1 MDKIHYY
8 TFSKDDFMLKELI
21 EYIRESQTGSDI
33 DNYLDSKYIHLT
45 DAHYDQIAGAM
56 SQGELSSKKASDC
69 PAERFFLH
77 FNETIL
83 FLNKSTQGQ
92 HSVYD
97 VELVKDTNYS
107 IEKVNEDESKNLK
120 FVSFSIN
127 DDYQPTLIK
136 RVTTSETIDEQEKQQ
151 TVQSVIPALR
161 GFMSAISD

>member
-1 MDKIHYY
+1 
-8 TFSKDDFMLKELI
+8 MLKELI
-21 EYIRESQTGSDI
+21 EYIKEGQTGSDI

-83 FLNKSTQGQ
+83 FVNKSNQGQ
-92 HSVYD
+92 HSIYE
-97 VELVKDTNYS
+97 VELVNDTNYS
-107 IEKVNEDESKNLK
+107 IDKVDESDLKNLA

-127 DDYQPTLIK
+127 DDYQPALIK
-136 RVTTSETIDEQEKQQ
+136 RVTTSETVDEQEKQQ
-151 TVQSVIPALR
+151 TMQSVIPVLR

>member
-1 MDKIHYY
+1 
-8 TFSKDDFMLKELI
+8 MLKELI
-21 EYIRESQTGSDI
+21 EYIKEGQTGSDI
-33 DNYLDSKYIHLT
+33 DDYLDSKYIHLT
-45 DAHYDQIAGAM
+45 DAHYDQIAGAI
-56 SQGELSSKKASDC
+56 SQGELISKKASDC

-83 FLNKSTQGQ
+83 FVNKSTQEQ

-107 IEKVNEDESKNLK
+107 IETVNEGDSKNLS

-136 RVTTSETIDEQEKQQ
+136 RMTTSGTVDEQEKQQ
-151 TVQSVIPALR
+151 TMQSVMPVLR

>member
-1 MDKIHYY
+1 
-8 TFSKDDFMLKELI
+8 MLKELI
-21 EYIRESQTGSDI
+21 KYIKEGQTGSDI

-45 DAHYDQIAGAM
+45 DAHYDQIAGAI
-56 SQGELSSKKASDC
+56 SQGELISKKASDC
-69 PAERFFLH
+69 PTERFFLH

-83 FLNKSTQGQ
+83 FLNKLTQGQ

-107 IEKVNEDESKNLK
+107 IEKVDESDSKNLA

-127 DDYQPTLIK
+127 DDYQPTLTK
-136 RVTTSETIDEQEKQQ
+136 RTITSEPIDEQEKKQAI
-151 TVQSVIPALR
+151 QSVMPVLR

>member
-1 MDKIHYY
+1 
-8 TFSKDDFMLKELI
+8 MLKELI
-21 EYIRESQTGSDI
+21 EYIKEGQTGSDI

-45 DAHYDQIAGAM
+45 DAHYDQIAGAI
-56 SQGELSSKKASDC
+56 SQGELISKKASDC

-83 FLNKSTQGQ
+83 FVNKSTQGQ

-107 IEKVNEDESKNLK
+107 IEKVDESDLKNLA

-136 RVTTSETIDEQEKQQ
+136 RVTTCETIDEQVKQQ
-151 TVQSVIPALR
+151 TIQSVMPVLR

>member
-1 MDKIHYY
+1 
-8 TFSKDDFMLKELI
+8 MLKELI
-21 EYIRESQTGSDI
+21 EYIREGQTGSDI

-45 DAHYDQIAGAM
+45 DAHYDQIASAI
-56 SQGELSSKKASDC
+56 SQGELSPKKASDC

-83 FLNKSTQGQ
+83 FVNKSNQGQ
-92 HSVYD
+92 HSIYD
-97 VELVKDTNYS
+97 VELVNDTNYS
-107 IEKVNEDESKNLK
+107 IDKVDESDLKNLA

-136 RVTTSETIDEQEKQQ
+136 RTTTSETVDEQKKQQ
-151 TVQSVIPALR
+151 TMQSVIPVLR

>member
-1 MDKIHYY
+1 
-8 TFSKDDFMLKELI
+8 MLKELI
-21 EYIRESQTGSDI
+21 EYIKEGQTGSDI

-83 FLNKSTQGQ
+83 FVNKSNQGQ
-92 HSVYD
+92 HSIYD
-97 VELVKDTNYS
+97 IELVNDTNYS
-107 IEKVNEDESKNLK
+107 IDKVDESDSKNLL

-136 RVTTSETIDEQEKQQ
+136 RVTTSETVDEQEKQQ
-151 TVQSVIPALR
+151 TMQSVIPVLR

>member
-1 MDKIHYY
+1 
-8 TFSKDDFMLKELI
+8 MLKELI
-21 EYIRESQTGSDI
+21 EYIKEGQTGSDI

-83 FLNKSTQGQ
+83 FVNKSNQGQ
-92 HSVYD
+92 HSIYD
-97 VELVKDTNYS
+97 VELVNDTNYS
-107 IEKVNEDESKNLK
+107 IDKVDESDLKNLA

-127 DDYQPTLIK
+127 DDYQPALIK

-151 TVQSVIPALR
+151 TIQSVMPVLR

>member
-1 MDKIHYY
+1 
-8 TFSKDDFMLKELI
+8 MLKELI
-21 EYIRESQTGSDI
+21 EYIKEGQTGSDI

-83 FLNKSTQGQ
+83 FVNKSNQGQ
-92 HSVYD
+92 HSIYD
-97 VELVKDTNYS
+97 VELVNDTNYS
-107 IEKVNEDESKNLK
+107 FDKVDESDLKNLV

-136 RVTTSETIDEQEKQQ
+136 RITNSEVIDDEKKKQKTI
-151 TVQSVIPALR
+151 QSVMPVLR

>member
-1 MDKIHYY
+1 
-8 TFSKDDFMLKELI
+8 MLKELI
-21 EYIRESQTGSDI
+21 KYIKEVQTGSDI

-45 DAHYDQIAGAM
+45 DAHYDQIAGAI

-107 IEKVNEDESKNLK
+107 IEKVDEDESKNLK

-127 DDYQPTLIK
+127 DDYQPTLTK

-151 TVQSVIPALR
+151 TVQSVIPVLR

>member
-1 MDKIHYY
+1 
-8 TFSKDDFMLKELI
+8 MLKDLI
-21 EYIRESQTGSDI
+21 EYIKEGQSDSEI

-45 DAHYDQIAGAM
+45 DAHYDQIANAI
-56 SQGELSSKKASDC
+56 SQGELSQKKASEC

-77 FNETIL
+77 FNESIL
-83 FLNKSTQGQ
+83 FVNKSSKGQ

-97 VELVKDTNYS
+97 VELVMDTNYS
-107 IEKVNEDESKNLK
+107 IEKVDEVESKNLA

-151 TVQSVIPALR
+151 TIQSVIPILR
-161 GFMSAISD
+161 GFMGAISD

>member
-1 MDKIHYY
+1 
-8 TFSKDDFMLKELI
+8 MLKDLI
-21 EYIRESQTGSDI
+21 EYIKEGQSDSEI

-45 DAHYDQIAGAM
+45 DAHYDQIANAI
-56 SQGELSSKKASDC
+56 SQGELSQKKASEC

-77 FNETIL
+77 FYETIL
-83 FLNKSTQGQ
+83 FVNKSTQGE

-107 IEKVNEDESKNLK
+107 IEKVDETESKNLA

-136 RVTTSETIDEQEKQQ
+136 RITTSETINEKEKQQ
-151 TVQSVIPALR
+151 TIQSVIPVLR

>member
-1 MDKIHYY
+1 
-8 TFSKDDFMLKELI
+8 MLKELI
-21 EYIRESQTGSDI
+21 EYIREGQTGSDI

-83 FLNKSTQGQ
+83 FVNKSNQGQ
-92 HSVYD
+92 HSIYD
-97 VELVKDTNYS
+97 VELVNDTNYS
-107 IEKVNEDESKNLK
+107 IDKVDESDLKNLA

-136 RVTTSETIDEQEKQQ
+136 RTTTSETVDEQKKQQ
-151 TVQSVIPALR
+151 TMQSVMPVLR

>member
-1 MDKIHYY
+1 
-8 TFSKDDFMLKELI
+8 MLKELI
-21 EYIRESQTGSDI
+21 EYIKEGQTGSDI

-83 FLNKSTQGQ
+83 FVNKSNQGQ
-92 HSVYD
+92 HSIYD
-97 VELVKDTNYS
+97 VELVNDTNYS
-107 IEKVNEDESKNLK
+107 IDKVDESDLKNLV

-127 DDYQPTLIK
+127 DDYQPALIK
-136 RVTTSETIDEQEKQQ
+136 RVTTSETLDEQEKQQ
-151 TVQSVIPALR
+151 TMQSVIPVLR